1 MIPNTKFIKNEPVRT
16 LDDDEGVVSEIFI
29 SYPTVSGLVD
39 WTSPQVHYQVTL
51 DRNWSEIYNEGEL
64 GDIRQMVLDIDLNP
78 DQYDDDDSEYWYS
91 EIYEE

>member
-1 MIPNTKFIKNEPVRT
+1 M
-16 LDDDEGVVSEIFI
+16 
-29 SYPTVSGLVD
+29 SGLVD
-39 WTSPQVHYQVTL
+39 WSSPQVHYQVTL

-64 GDIRQMVLDIDLNP
+64 GDIRQLVLDIDLNP

>member
-39 WTSPQVHYQVTL
+39 WTRPQVHYQITL

-64 GDIRQMVLDIDLNP
+64 CDIRQMVLDIDLNP
-78 DQYDDDDSEYWYS
+78 DYGDDVDPDFFYTMICEK
-91 EIYEE
+91 